1 MSGSNITGPYQTQS
15 STNLVQNAYDRMAY
29 FALRPELYFDQV
41 ADVRATNLAMPGQT
55 VNFTIV
61 NDLAVAATALSETTD
76 VTPVSYSDS
85 NVQVTLAEYGNSL
98 VTTAKLR
105 GTAFVDVDPVVANVI
120 GYNAGVS
127 LDSIARNTLDAG
139 TQVAYAVGTQG
150 SNGVTARSGLQQIA
164 AGTSGNSY
172 LTSADL
178 RTARARLRSQNVPT
192 FGGSYVAFIHPDSV
206 VDIQQETST
215 SLLNWR
221 APHTYSA
228 PSEIWTG
235 DLGQYE
241 GFRFIETPRAP
252 VFEGQG
258 YQSGSQGTY
267 TITTPA
273 IGVQAAASTGS
284 GTFTGAAP
292 VVGATLSSVSGGAT
306 ISGTV
311 KIATVVGNTFTFAGT
326 SGGTVTA
333 ASSGTTNTVTVSAWG
348 TNVYATLCVG
358 RQSLAKAH
366 ALADGNGPLPS
377 IVPGPVTDLLR
388 RWVPLG
394 WYWLG
399 GFSIFRQAS
408 VYRIESTSSLGA
420 DVQGIPEPTDDI
432 S

>member
-76 VTPVSYSDS
+76 VTPVSYTDT
-85 NVQVTLAEYGNSL
+85 NVIVSLAEYGNSL

-258 YQSGSQGTY
+258 YQASGAQGTY
-267 TITTPA
+267 TLTLGAGGTA
-273 IGVQAAASTGS
+273 T
-284 GTFTGAAP
+284 GTFTGNAPAPGAAITSGGTG
-292 VVGATLSSVSGGAT
+292 VVSGT
-306 ISGTV
+306 LTV
-311 KIATVVGNTFTFAGT
+311 GVVSGNTFTTAGSGSVTTAGT
-326 SGGTVTA
+326 CSIAG
-333 ASSGTTNTVTVSAWG
+333 WG
-348 TNVYATLCVG
+348 SNVYATLCVG